1 MTDLHLADEAAT
13 ERFGRRLA
21 AAWIATGRAAL
32 VVTLDGDLG
41 AGKTTLVRSLL
52 RALGEEG
59 AIRSP
64 TYTLLESY
72 RPAPATVVL
81 HLDCYRL
88 AGWQALEELGFRDL
102 ATEPA
107 LIAVEWP
114 ARIPGL
120 PESADLALELAVD
133 GTGRRLVVTP
143 RSPRGQAVSRHLES
157 TTGPT

>member
-32 VVTLDGDLG
+32 LVTLDGDLG

-72 RPAPATVVL
+72 RPAPGTVVH

-102 ATEPA
+102 ADEPA

-114 ARIPGL
+114 GRIPGL
-120 PESADLALELAVD
+120 QESADLGLELAVA
-133 GTGRRLVVTP
+133 GAGRRLAVTA
-143 RSPRGQAVSRHLES
+143 RSARGQAVSRRLDAEP
-157 TTGPT
+157 GPT